1 MHLVFGSRDAG
12 KPCILCGFG
21 GHWVRLVKRA
31 EARFVRALARG
42 RVEERRGIRPKE
54 LGCPFPF
61 PAHQTGRADFQHP
74 AFRQTSYEAHAG
86 RSPGQSVYAEPSE
99 DLPG

>member
-1 MHLVFGSRDAG
+1 MHLVFGSCDAG

-21 GHWVRLVKRA
+21 GS
-31 EARFVRALARG
+31 